1 MKSLHQYMKDKGLDQ
16 ALRLDTNPPTMQALD
31 LKTTKGGGGSISPAV
46 ASPLPDLELREYS

>member
-31 LKTTKGGGGSISPAV
+31 LKTTKRGRFDIACCRFPTT
-46 ASPLPDLELREYS
+46 